1 MYQPEISVVIP
12 LYNEADSLPELAAWI
27 DKVLVEANLP
37 YEIIFIDDGSTDNSW
52 NIIEKLAVN
61 NPKITGIKFRRN
73 YGKSPALHVGFRKA
87 SGNVVVTMDSDLQ
100 DSPEEIPDMYRMIA
114 NGDFDLVSGWKKKRY
129 DNVVTKNIPS
139 RFFNWTA
146 RKFSGIKI
154 HDFNCGLKAY
164 RKDVIKAIEIYGEMH
179 RYIPFIVKQAGFT
192 AIGEKVVTHR
202 KRKYGTSKF
211 GYSRFIKGYLDLI
224 TISFISIF
232 GKRPMHIF
240 GSLGTVMFL
249 IGFGMA
255 LYLGIDKLIAVANHV
270 SARLVTSSPYFYIA
284 LAAMIIGTQLFLA
297 GFIGEL
303 VSRSSPDRNVYL
315 IEKEL

>member
-100 DSPEEIPDMYRMIA
+100 DSPEEIPEMYRMIT

-139 RFFNWTA
+139 RFF
-146 RKFSGIKI
+146 
-154 HDFNCGLKAY
+154 
-164 RKDVIKAIEIYGEMH
+164 
-179 RYIPFIVKQAGFT
+179 
-192 AIGEKVVTHR
+192 
-202 KRKYGTSKF
+202 
-211 GYSRFIKGYLDLI
+211 
-224 TISFISIF
+224 
-232 GKRPMHIF
+232 
-240 GSLGTVMFL
+240 
-249 IGFGMA
+249 
-255 LYLGIDKLIAVANHV
+255 
-270 SARLVTSSPYFYIA
+270 
-284 LAAMIIGTQLFLA
+284 
-297 GFIGEL
+297 
-303 VSRSSPDRNVYL
+303 
-315 IEKEL
+315 

>member
-1 MYQPEISVVIP
+1 MQSPQISVVIP
-12 LYNEADSLPELAAWI
+12 LLNEAGSLPELASWI
-27 DKVLVEANLP
+27 DRVLVSENLS
-37 YEIIFIDDGSTDNSW
+37 YEIIFIDDGSTDESW
-52 NIIEKLAVN
+52 SIIEELAGK
-61 NPKITGIKFRRN
+61 NPDIKGIKFRRN
-73 YGKSPALHVGFRKA
+73 YGKSPALHEGFRKA
-87 SGNVVVTMDSDLQ
+87 MGSVVFTMDADLQ
-100 DSPEEIPDMYRMIA
+100 DSPEEIPEMYKMVMED
-114 NGDFDLVSGWKKKRY
+114 NFDLVSGWKKKRY
-129 DNVVTKNIPS
+129 DNVVTKNLPS

-164 RKDVIKAIEIYGEMH
+164 RKDVVKSIEIYGEMH

-202 KRKYGTSKF
+202 KRKYGSSKF
-211 GYSRFIKGYLDLI
+211 GYSRFIKGYLDLM
-224 TISFISIF
+224 TISFISVF

-240 GSLGTVMFL
+240 GALGTVMFL

-255 LYLGIDKLIAVANHV
+255 LYLGINKLIAVANHI

-303 VSRSSPDRNVYL
+303 VSRSSPERNVYQ